1 MLNTIPSTEV
11 LKQLFFN
18 SLEDSLVLL
27 NLIHEYN
34 EEFSTEQ
41 RQQLKPMIASIMSE
55 LLSEERVITN
65 V

>member
-1 MLNTIPSTEV
+1 MDNKIEI

-18 SLEDSLVLL
+18 SLEDSLILL
-27 NLIHEYN
+27 KLIHEN
-34 EEFSTEQ
+34 TGEFSTEQ

-55 LLSEERVITN
+55 LLSEEIVLTN